1 MKRLNKILLVLLV
14 AVALAGCR
22 TDNDFGF
29 GGASEDNSTPDVVPF
44 SLAVKTSA
52 DTQEEEFD
60 TAPATR
66 TVFVDDNAYD
76 YRWSFNDVIG
86 FSAVGASDNQKAFGN
101 VNLVNNKP
109 GANRATIFDGALPKT
124 VYEQMRGSAQNYRYT
139 AYYPY
144 DADALCS
151 VNANGQL
158 IIEGLELA
166 TVQNPNVL
174 GLGGFPTTNDFM
186 ITKEPVVSGSL
197 STTNVNNIN
206 LEFVH
211 LFAAV
216 QFNLTDDKFKNGA
229 EKITKITLTALNGAP
244 LTGEFN
250 VNTSTGEVTFV
261 DGQSYV
267 EINIP
272 SGGMGENDPSVW
284 AIVNPAAINGDVELT
299 IETASG
305 FTYTYTYPETRFAP
319 SVFNEINFVIPAFEL
334 SADIYTSYTRYA
346 AGNVAAANALNGS
359 TIYFENVAIGGANP
373 ATDNMGGRYD
383 IPYVESGV
391 VCNNARTPLS
401 NGTTSTTYTCTA
413 ASQWGEY
420 NAQVYVKFA
429 NNKIVTSSYPNVHV
443 TGLPY
448 DVPTTFSTL
457 PSGWS
462 GGNLV
467 YKGYDISSGDVRTY
481 LRLEGKEKE
490 DQSKNGWV
498 VLPIFDVPSLINV
511 TTLVDNYL
519 YSSSSYKGYIYAA
532 ASSGSYSSSS
542 SNGVQKKGALS
553 FAGQATFTTDSF
565 ELTLSSSNP
574 YVTVYA
580 NKFGGTI
587 GVTYFTIKSISV
599 KYR

>member
-1 MKRLNKILLVLLV
+1 MLLV
-14 AVALAGCR
+14 AVAFAGCR

-29 GGASEDNSTPDVVPF
+29 GGAGEDNSTLDVVPF

-60 TAPATR
+60 TASATR
-66 TVFVDDNAYD
+66 TVFVGDNAYD

-109 GANRATIFDGALPKT
+109 GANRATIFDGALQKT

-197 STTNVNNIN
+197 SATNVNNIN

-359 TIYFENVAIGGANP
+359 TIYFENVVIGGANP

-391 VCNNARTPLS
+391 VCNDARTPLS
-401 NGTTSTTYTCTA
+401 NGTTSTTYTCGSSA
-413 ASQWGEY
+413 EWGAY
-420 NAQVYVKFA
+420 DAQVYVKFA
-429 NNKIVTSSYPNVHV
+429 NNKIVTSSYQNVHV

-448 DVPTTFSTL
+448 SVNMNTSQLDAAWTGGGIVYKGYIGSVGDNTACVRLDRISNADVTKNGRLVSPRFTIPSSVAINVYVDTYHYRAGASADATMYVNACNGISSSAKTNGITLGSKTSFYPEATFSTL
-457 PSGWS
+457 SFGVNLTPSQPNVS
-462 GGNLV
+462 
-467 YKGYDISSGDVRTY
+467 
-481 LRLEGKEKE
+481 
-490 DQSKNGWV
+490 
-498 VLPIFDVPSLINV
+498 V
-511 TTLVDNYL
+511 TT
-519 YSSSSYKGYIYAA
+519 AFE
-532 ASSGSYSSSS
+532 GSE
-542 SNGVQKKGALS
+542 
-553 FAGQATFTTDSF
+553 TF
-565 ELTLSSSNP
+565 
-574 YVTVYA
+574 
-580 NKFGGTI
+580 FGEI
-587 GVTYFTIKSISV
+587 ADYFTVRSINIK
-599 KYR
+599 YQ

>member
-1 MKRLNKILLVLLV
+1 MKRLNKILVLLV
-14 AVALAGCR
+14 AVAFAGCR

-29 GGASEDNSTPDVVPF
+29 GGAGEDNSTPDVVPF

-66 TVFVDDNAYD
+66 TAFVGDNAYD

-86 FSAVGASDNQKAFGN
+86 FSAVGASDNQKVFGN

-109 GANRATIFDGALPKT
+109 GANRATIFDGALQKT

-197 STTNVNNIN
+197 SATNVNNIN

-229 EKITKITLTALNGAP
+229 EKIIKITLTALNGAP

-391 VCNNARTPLS
+391 VCNDARTPLS
-401 NGTTSTTYTCTA
+401 NGTTSTTYTCAA

-448 DVPTTFSTL
+448 TI
-457 PSGWS
+457 
-462 GGNLV
+462 
-467 YKGYDISSGDVRTY
+467 DIST
-481 LRLEGKEKE
+481 
-490 DQSKNGWV
+490 QSNAK
-498 VLPIFDVPSLINV
+498 D
-511 TTLVDNYL
+511 D
-519 YSSSSYKGYIYAA
+519 
-532 ASSGSYSSSS
+532 
-542 SNGVQKKGALS
+542 
-553 FAGQATFTTDSF
+553 
-565 ELTLSSSNP
+565 
-574 YVTVYA
+574 
-580 NKFGGTI
+580 
-587 GVTYFTIKSISV
+587 
-599 KYR
+599 